1 MQILLIIGVFLAVFM
16 AFLLFFKKQK
26 QKADFTLLLIF
37 LLNATIILLA
47 SIEVY
52 NRNNNYPYPF
62 FINTSTPLI
71 LLHAPLLWFY
81 IKQITSEK
89 FRFKIEYLLHF
100 LPFAAV
106 LIMLYVASFSLT
118 LEQRIYID
126 KTEAFKH
133 DLIFPVIILIIFLIN
148 QGYYIWGLFIRKKY
162 INRIQNFFSKTDHLE
177 MRWMKVLLISGLVFH
192 TAISILYA
200 IDYLMNL
207 MAYDVLQ
214 LTGFSF
220 AALFVVFLGFFG
232 IKQGNIF
239 TDREI
244 IVPQLPEK
252 VHMNAFENTSDEDAQ
267 LVKELLEYMNAFE
280 PWKNPELTIAQLADQ
295 LKMSTEK
302 LSEILNSKLNRKFFD
317 FINRYRVD
325 EFKRLC
331 RIPENKKLTLIAMA
345 YDAGFNSKATF
356 NRVFKNISGITPGE
370 FYRNKLQNHEPIST
384 TDTTF

>member
-26 QKADFTLLLIF
+26 QKADFTLLLIL

-62 FINTSTPLI
+62 FINTSTALI
-71 LLHAPLLWFY
+71 LLHGPLLWFY
-81 IKQITSEK
+81 IKQLTSEK
-89 FRFKIEYLLHF
+89 YRFKITYLLHF
-100 LPFAAV
+100 LPFAAI
-106 LIMLYVASFSLT
+106 LFLLYATMFHLPS
-118 LEQRIYID
+118 EERIYID
-126 KTEAFKH
+126 QTESFKNE
-133 DLIFPVIILIIFLIN
+133 LIFPIIILVIFISN

-162 INRIQNFFSKTDHLE
+162 ISRIQSYFSKTDHLE
-177 MRWMKVLLISGLVFH
+177 MLWMKVLLISGLVFH
-192 TAISILYA
+192 SAISILYA
-200 IDYLMNL
+200 LDYMMNL
-207 MAYDVLQ
+207 MAYDFLQ

-244 IVPQLPEK
+244 IVPQFPER
-252 VHMNAFENTSDEDAQ
+252 VHMNTFENTSDEDAQ
-267 LVKELLEYMNAFE
+267 IVKELLQYMNTYE
-280 PWKNPELTIAQLADQ
+280 PWKNPELTIAQLANQ
-295 LKMSTEK
+295 LQMSTDK
-302 LSEILNSKLNRKFFD
+302 LSEILNSKLNRNFFD

-345 YDAGFNSKATF
+345 YDSGFSSKATF
-356 NRVFKNISGITPGE
+356 NRVFKNITSTTPGE
-370 FYRNKLQNHEPIST
+370 FYRNTIKNNDI
-384 TDTTF
+384 